1 MWPFDAFAGLTSAAG
16 IFAGRCAVLRYASLT
31 RFVRGVVAKN
41 FGLGG
46 CKALGL
52 ITSTGVVAGARKLG
66 ERLCGAVELLLRRA
80 QGWQVLRC
88 GLQGAKAVRLCLP
101 SMGFAAPEIVPRVVL
116 GP

>member
-1 MWPFDAFAGLTSAAG
+1 MWPFDAFVGLTSAAG
-16 IFAGRCAVLRYASLT
+16 IFAGRCAVLRYASST

-80 QGWQVLRC
+80 QGWQVPRC
-88 GLQGAKAVRLCLP
+88 GLQGGKAVETLP
-101 SMGFAAPEIVPRVVL
+101 ALHGIR